1 MGMHP
6 LHAALIAAANGQFL
20 ARDGRVEV
28 YRPDVDEQQAVVEF
42 TAHAFVLTDRD
53 PDEVLAR
60 GANGL
65 GGASSPDL
73 LRWLAGSD
81 SWIGGHDVVLVTPGT
96 GGGSLPERNDL
107 DDHPR
112 VLRSREHRRDVR
124 VYGDETGLV
133 TIGRGLVDRLELA
146 VELLVQSEQRGGSGL
161 RLIEAAR
168 ALVPAGDLLW
178 AQVAPGNAASLRA
191 FLRSGFVP
199 VGAETLIGLPKTD
212 I

>member
-1 MGMHP
+1 
-6 LHAALIAAANGQFL
+6 
-20 ARDGRVEV
+20 
-28 YRPDVDEQQAVVEF
+28 
-42 TAHAFVLTDRD
+42 
-53 PDEVLAR
+53 
-60 GANGL
+60 
-65 GGASSPDL
+65 
-73 LRWLAGSD
+73 
-81 SWIGGHDVVLVTPGT
+81 VLVAPGT
-96 GGGSLPERNDL
+96 GGGSLPERKDL

-124 VYGDETGLV
+124 VFGDETGLV
-133 TIGRGLVDRLELA
+133 TIGRGLVGRLELA
-146 VELLVQSEQRGGSGL
+146 VELFVQSEQRGRSGL

-168 ALVPAGDLLW
+168 ALVPAGDLVW